1 MDCVHRM
8 RCTLPP
14 GAGTLSEAGGPRG
27 PKPSGGRR
35 PPRRRAGGG
44 VVGGEKYSSL
54 ELDAT
59 ATAGVTAL
67 TMGLGS
73 GGGEAELSDES
84 GGGRRARRAAA
95 DLVNIGVVSFRYL
108 FCWMV

>member
-14 GAGTLSEAGGPRG
+14 GAGTLSETSGSRG
-27 PKPSGGRR
+27 PKPACGRR

-67 TMGLGS
+67 AERLGS
-73 GGGEAELSDES
+73 GGGEAELSDGS
-84 GGGRRARRAAA
+84 GGSRRVDAYFLAA
-95 DLVNIGVVSFRYL
+95 DLVNIFFSVQFSL
-108 FCWMV
+108 FS